1 MNDIDGL
8 TLQFMANM
16 NHYQKYIDKNEASKV
31 TLKDLEFYHQRFL
44 NLTHALCDERIAQS
58 TFSTLNKTCH
68 SPNSNDPNTLDS
80 QITPKNNLNI
90 TDDNHSLPSIK
101 ESNSSSNDI
110 DDVHQD
116 VQDAFNR
123 FVDSSIAFFRFSD
136 RNSQLQKEYDGL
148 IPHNDSPPN
157 SDIHDQHNHNPFDVT
172 KFQIEQAVGNE
183 KTCTL
188 DTFISKRNNHRH
200 PPTNLNNPHHFKILR
215 QSSNTD
221 NDT

>member
-1 MNDIDGL
+1 MNVIDGL

-31 TLKDLEFYHQRFL
+31 AIKDLEFYHQRFID
-44 NLTHALCDERIAQS
+44 LTNALCDERIAQS
-58 TFSTLNKTCH
+58 TFSSLTKTNH
-68 SPNSNDPNTLDS
+68 SSDTYDNNPQIDS
-80 QITPKNNLNI
+80 QNPPKNHLNNPN
-90 TDDNHSLPSIK
+90 DDPVDPINTLPSIK
-101 ESNSSSNDI
+101 ELNSSSII

-116 VQDAFNR
+116 VHDAFNR

-148 IPHNDSPPN
+148 LPNTEYDLSSVPINDKQQ
-157 SDIHDQHNHNPFDVT
+157 QHIPFDVT

-188 DTFISKRNNHRH
+188 DTFIHKNKRNINRNPTTCVSNLKVLRH
-200 PPTNLNNPHHFKILR
+200 
-215 QSSNTD
+215 
-221 NDT
+221 